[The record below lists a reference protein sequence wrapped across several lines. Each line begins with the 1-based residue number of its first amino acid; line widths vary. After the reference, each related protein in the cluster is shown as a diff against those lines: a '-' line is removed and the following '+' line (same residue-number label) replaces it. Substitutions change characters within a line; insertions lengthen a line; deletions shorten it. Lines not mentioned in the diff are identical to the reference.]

1 MLYLTEQGQKGLT
14 EKEMAKV
21 VVQWTEKKEKKKKP
35 DTPIPITIFF

>member
-21 VVQWTEKKEKKKKP
+21 VVQWTEKKKL
-35 DTPIPITIFF
+35 DTTIPITIFF